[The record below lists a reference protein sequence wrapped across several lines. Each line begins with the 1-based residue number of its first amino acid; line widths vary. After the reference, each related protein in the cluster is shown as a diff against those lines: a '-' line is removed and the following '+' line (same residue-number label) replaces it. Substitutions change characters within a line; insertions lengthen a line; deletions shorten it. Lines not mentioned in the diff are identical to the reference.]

1 MKGAGIVSSANQRF
15 PDRKPASPGSPSEL
29 VAANGNKAGAVKQL
43 KGFDGSV
50 KEMLR

>member
-1 MKGAGIVSSANQRF
+1 
-15 PDRKPASPGSPSEL
+15 